1 MATLKNGLSRR
12 SFLTLGGVAALGG
25 AAALAGCAP
34 QASSSA
40 NADAKG
46 ATDDA
51 ASAMQTADQT
61 KECDIAIVGAGGA
74 GMWAAVEAVRAGK
87 SVVVIEKGGNVG
99 VANGSLAGGPFMVGS
114 KLQQEAGVEFTVE
127 EAFNHI
133 MEYAHWSTNAAAVK
147 AAVAISGETVDQFTD
162 DFGVPTGLRPDNYG
176 AGHASV
182 RANFQSDPKDSKT
195 QAKGEDRMKPLQEF
209 VESKGGEFLFNTAG
223 KRLIM
228 EDGAC
233 TGVQCE
239 GDGVTDVKAKA
250 VIVATGGFLG
260 NVDMMREKFG
270 TFVNP
275 LGNVLSVGEGIDMV
289 QAAGG
294 QLSTQWGIAGNEFT
308 GSNQKADGLYDR
320 KSAAFTIGIYGTL
333 LVNNQGRRFSNE
345 GKFANLPLALGG
357 AISLVGGKYYAV
369 VDQAYV
375 DGLNSGKD
383 AWTLCGADEVN
394 WRTGM
399 MTLKDK
405 PLENVQGS
413 IDDAVSAGWAF
424 KADTIEALAQAI
436 DAPEL
441 VETLDEYN
449 GYCADGKDEQFY
461 KPACFLQPVTTGPF
475 YAFQYEPSAWV
486 TIGGIRT
493 NDRLQ
498 AIDGE
503 GMAIPGLYVA
513 GADNGTL
520 MSAPYCDYE
529 GYSLMCAYWAAAW
542 PGSTPSR
549 RSTRKRHCRR
559 CGQRNSPQSGRA
571 TPHPNPRGA
580 RGVYPPPP
588 APPPQPPRSAQA
600 GAAFCFAFFPLAPV
614 FLPGVGQIPM
624 MQRRVLSD
632 LRRIAQV
639 HAAMAVLVLGCGRVH
654 ELARFER
661 EVNRGVL
668 RFSPNR

>member
-1 MATLKNGLSRR
+1 MTKETKGLTRR
-12 SFLTLGGVAALGG
+12 NFLAIGSMAALAGT
-25 AAALAGCAP
+25 AALAGCAP
-34 QASSSA
+34 SASSSEGK
-40 NADAKG
+40 ADADEP
-46 ATDDA
+46 TDA
-51 ASAMQTADQT
+51 AAMATADET

-74 GMWAAVEAVRAGK
+74 GLWAAVEAVRAGK
-87 SVVVIEKGGNVG
+87 SVIVIEKGGNVG

-133 MEYAHWSTNAAAVK
+133 MEYGHWATNAAAIK
-147 AAVAISGETVDQFTD
+147 RAVELSGETVDQFTD

-182 RANFQSDPKDSKT
+182 RANFQGDT
-195 QAKGEDRMKPLQEF
+195 EAQVRGEERMKPLQEF
-209 VESKGGEFLFNTAG
+209 VEGNGGEFLFDTAG

-228 EDGAC
+228 ENGVC

-239 GDGVTDVKAKA
+239 QGKTVVDVKAKA

-260 NVDMMREKFG
+260 NTDMMLEHFG

-289 QAAGG
+289 KAAGG

-308 GSNQKADGLYDR
+308 GSNQKADGLYER
-320 KSAAFTIGIYGTL
+320 GNAAFTIGIYGTL

-357 AISLVGGKYYAV
+357 AISLVGGQYYAV

-375 DGLNSGKD
+375 DGLNAGTD
-383 AWTLCGADEVN
+383 AWTLCGSDEVN

-405 PLENVQGS
+405 PLENVQENM
-413 IDDAVSAGWAF
+413 DAAVEAGWAF
-424 KADTIEALAQAI
+424 KADTVEELAEAI
-436 DAPEL
+436 GAPEL
-441 VETLDEYN
+441 VDTLETYN
-449 GYCADGKDEQFY
+449 GYCDAGKDEQFY
-461 KPACFLQPVTTGPF
+461 KPACFLQPVATGPF
-475 YAFQYEPSAWV
+475 YALQYEPSAWV

-498 AIDGE
+498 AIDAE
-503 GMAIPGLYVA
+503 GMPITGLYVA

-529 GYSLMCAYWAAAW
+529 GYSLMCAY
-542 PGSTPSR
+542 
-549 RSTRKRHCRR
+549 
-559 CGQRNSPQSGRA
+559 SGGRM
-571 TPHPNPRGA
+571 
-580 RGVYPPPP
+580 
-588 APPPQPPRSAQA
+588 A
-600 GAAFCFAFFPLAPV
+600 G
-614 FLPGVGQIPM
+614 M
-624 MQRRVLSD
+624 Y
-632 LRRIAQV
+632 
-639 HAAMAVLVLGCGRVH
+639 AV
-654 ELARFER
+654 EEIDA
-661 EVNRGVL
+661 
-668 RFSPNR
+668 

>member
-1 MATLKNGLSRR
+1 
-12 SFLTLGGVAALGG
+12 
-25 AAALAGCAP
+25 
-34 QASSSA
+34 
-40 NADAKG
+40 
-46 ATDDA
+46 
-51 ASAMQTADQT
+51 
-61 KECDIAIVGAGGA
+61 
-74 GMWAAVEAVRAGK
+74 MWAAVEAVRAGK

-147 AAVAISGETVDQFTD
+147 AAVVISGETVDQFTD

-320 KSAAFTIGIYGTL
+320 KSAAFTIGIYGAL

-449 GYCADGKDEQFY
+449 GYCADGNDEQFY

-503 GMAIPGLYVA
+503 GVAIPGLYVA

-529 GYSLMCAYWAAAW
+529 GYSLMCAY
-542 PGSTPSR
+542 
-549 RSTRKRHCRR
+549 
-559 CGQRNSPQSGRA
+559 CGGRL
-571 TPHPNPRGA
+571 
-580 RGVYPPPP
+580 
-588 APPPQPPRSAQA
+588 A
-600 GAAFCFAFFPLAPV
+600 G
-614 FLPGVGQIPM
+614 QY
-624 MQRRVLSD
+624 
-632 LRRIAQV
+632 
-639 HAAMAVLVLGCGRVH
+639 AV
-654 ELARFER
+654 ETIDA
-661 EVNRGVL
+661 
-668 RFSPNR
+668 

>member
-46 ATDDA
+46 ATDNA
-51 ASAMQTADQT
+51 ASAMQIADQT

-147 AAVAISGETVDQFTD
+147 AAVVISGETVDQFTD

-289 QAAGG
+289 QEKGRLGETYNIGG
-294 QLSTQWGIAGNEFT
+294 HNEKQNIQIIEIIIDT
-308 GSNQKADGLYDR
+308 LQEMLPADDPRRKLVSKDLITYVADR
-320 KSAAFTIGIYGTL
+320 KGHDRRYAIAPDKIKAEVGWEPETKFEDGIRKTIAWFFEHEDWMKNVTSGDY
-333 LVNNQGRRFSNE
+333 Q
-345 GKFANLPLALGG
+345 
-357 AISLVGGKYYAV
+357 KYYE
-369 VDQAYV
+369 DMYQ
-375 DGLNSGKD
+375 
-383 AWTLCGADEVN
+383 
-394 WRTGM
+394 
-399 MTLKDK
+399 
-405 PLENVQGS
+405 
-413 IDDAVSAGWAF
+413 
-424 KADTIEALAQAI
+424 
-436 DAPEL
+436 
-441 VETLDEYN
+441 
-449 GYCADGKDEQFY
+449 
-461 KPACFLQPVTTGPF
+461 
-475 YAFQYEPSAWV
+475 
-486 TIGGIRT
+486 
-493 NDRLQ
+493 
-498 AIDGE
+498 
-503 GMAIPGLYVA
+503 
-513 GADNGTL
+513 
-520 MSAPYCDYE
+520 
-529 GYSLMCAYWAAAW
+529 
-542 PGSTPSR
+542 
-549 RSTRKRHCRR
+549 
-559 CGQRNSPQSGRA
+559 
-571 TPHPNPRGA
+571 
-580 RGVYPPPP
+580 
-588 APPPQPPRSAQA
+588 
-600 GAAFCFAFFPLAPV
+600 
-614 FLPGVGQIPM
+614 
-624 MQRRVLSD
+624 
-632 LRRIAQV
+632 
-639 HAAMAVLVLGCGRVH
+639 
-654 ELARFER
+654 
-661 EVNRGVL
+661 NR
-668 RFSPNR
+668 

>member
-46 ATDDA
+46 ATDNA
-51 ASAMQTADQT
+51 ASAMQIADQT

-147 AAVAISGETVDQFTD
+147 AAVVISGETVDQFTD

-357 AISLVGGKYYAV
+357 AISLVG
-369 VDQAYV
+369 
-375 DGLNSGKD
+375 
-383 AWTLCGADEVN
+383 
-394 WRTGM
+394 
-399 MTLKDK
+399 
-405 PLENVQGS
+405 
-413 IDDAVSAGWAF
+413 WAF

-503 GMAIPGLYVA
+503 GVAIPGLYVA

-529 GYSLMCAYWAAAW
+529 GYSLMCAY
-542 PGSTPSR
+542 
-549 RSTRKRHCRR
+549 
-559 CGQRNSPQSGRA
+559 CGGRL
-571 TPHPNPRGA
+571 
-580 RGVYPPPP
+580 
-588 APPPQPPRSAQA
+588 A
-600 GAAFCFAFFPLAPV
+600 G
-614 FLPGVGQIPM
+614 QY
-624 MQRRVLSD
+624 
-632 LRRIAQV
+632 
-639 HAAMAVLVLGCGRVH
+639 AV
-654 ELARFER
+654 ETIDA
-661 EVNRGVL
+661 
-668 RFSPNR
+668 

>member
-294 QLSTQWGIAGNEFT
+294 QLSCLLYTSLQVFRLCGKFPRKTEALTRHFAFAAKRDDEARRSADEKPLVAHCHACHRVEKLAEPASFSTFRVRPYQWQT
-308 GSNQKADGLYDR
+308 TTSPDWMMPKR
-320 KSAAFTIGIYGTL
+320 SAADPTGRFT
-333 LVNNQGRRFSNE
+333 QPW
-345 GKFANLPLALGG
+345 LPRPCWYNVPPNA
-357 AISLVGGKYYAV
+357 ACQSA
-369 VDQAYV
+369 
-375 DGLNSGKD
+375 S
-383 AWTLCGADEVN
+383 C
-394 WRTGM
+394 RP
-399 MTLKDK
+399 MTL
-405 PLENVQGS
+405 P
-413 IDDAVSAGWAF
+413 
-424 KADTIEALAQAI
+424 T
-436 DAPEL
+436 
-441 VETLDEYN
+441 N
-449 GYCADGKDEQFY
+449 GIQ
-461 KPACFLQPVTTGPF
+461 
-475 YAFQYEPSAWV
+475 
-486 TIGGIRT
+486 
-493 NDRLQ
+493 
-498 AIDGE
+498 
-503 GMAIPGLYVA
+503 
-513 GADNGTL
+513 
-520 MSAPYCDYE
+520 
-529 GYSLMCAYWAAAW
+529 
-542 PGSTPSR
+542 
-549 RSTRKRHCRR
+549 
-559 CGQRNSPQSGRA
+559 
-571 TPHPNPRGA
+571 
-580 RGVYPPPP
+580 
-588 APPPQPPRSAQA
+588 
-600 GAAFCFAFFPLAPV
+600 
-614 FLPGVGQIPM
+614 
-624 MQRRVLSD
+624 
-632 LRRIAQV
+632 
-639 HAAMAVLVLGCGRVH
+639 
-654 ELARFER
+654 
-661 EVNRGVL
+661 
-668 RFSPNR
+668 